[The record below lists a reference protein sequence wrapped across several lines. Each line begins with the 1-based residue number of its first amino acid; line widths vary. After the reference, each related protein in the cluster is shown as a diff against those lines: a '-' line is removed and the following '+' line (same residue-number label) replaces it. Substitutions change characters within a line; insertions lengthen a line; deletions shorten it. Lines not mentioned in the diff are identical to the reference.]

1 MSNTTNLDE
10 IDAKRAAQGFV
21 RWLLPDLAQ
30 EFGFDRAVVPLSA
43 DDLTRLRAEG
53 WLTRNEI
60 LDICI
65 FSHAAACVQPHLA
78 SKVKA
83 LRLKAELPER
93 FEQICASELPGA
105 VRECGQSLQL
115 KDLFLRPPAPLG
127 KAIGR
132 VRQLWGAELRL
143 IPRKNLVGV
152 RSIIFEHP
160 SDRATLA
167 TLKAIPGVGTLTSK
181 AVDFFSKSDA
191 MALLGGAILATPAS
205 MPKVYKVLAEACQ
218 ILDVAPIPPLYIKFG
233 SLEAHTLG
241 ADEPYIVLASM
252 VLSLCNDDEL
262 LFVLGHELGHIK
274 AGHVPYHTL
283 AKGMKDSAALASNIT
298 LGLSQILFDVTV
310 SPVLAR
316 WSRRS
321 EFTADRAGYLVCQ
334 DQDVALRALM
344 KLAGYPPASYKEM
357 HTRSIV
363 AQARRFHE
371 RLSDHTTDRLFN
383 VSNLW
388 SASHPYPVARAY
400 ELLEWLQ
407 EGGDELLR
415 MSQGEREDYAK
426 LINIDPH
433 MAELQQAVIRAV
445 ADWAHQNFQV
455 HRSTARRLAR
465 QMILGASSGKHT
477 ELERIL
483 QIQFSVKKTGANAI
497 EHCLYI
503 LANQNGKP
511 VRVTVPLD
519 KDPSWDALPDEI
531 RRGFIQSGKK
541 EMNLDLYHVK

>member
-1 MSNTTNLDE
+1 
-10 IDAKRAAQGFV
+10 
-21 RWLLPDLAQ
+21 
-30 EFGFDRAVVPLSA
+30 
-43 DDLTRLRAEG
+43 
-53 WLTRNEI
+53 
-60 LDICI
+60 
-65 FSHAAACVQPHLA
+65 
-78 SKVKA
+78 
-83 LRLKAELPER
+83 
-93 FEQICASELPGA
+93 
-105 VRECGQSLQL
+105 
-115 KDLFLRPPAPLG
+115 
-127 KAIGR
+127 
-132 VRQLWGAELRL
+132 
-143 IPRKNLVGV
+143 
-152 RSIIFEHP
+152 
-160 SDRATLA
+160 
-167 TLKAIPGVGTLTSK
+167 
-181 AVDFFSKSDA
+181 
-191 MALLGGAILATPAS
+191 
-205 MPKVYKVLAEACQ
+205 
-218 ILDVAPIPPLYIKFG
+218 
-233 SLEAHTLG
+233 
-241 ADEPYIVLASM
+241 
-252 VLSLCNDDEL
+252 
-262 LFVLGHELGHIK
+262 
-274 AGHVPYHTL
+274 
-283 AKGMKDSAALASNIT
+283 
-298 LGLSQILFDVTV
+298 
-310 SPVLAR
+310 
-316 WSRRS
+316 
-321 EFTADRAGYLVCQ
+321 
-334 DQDVALRALM
+334 M
-344 KLAGYPPASYKEM
+344 KLAGYSPASYKEM

-497 EHCLYI
+497 EHRLYI

-519 KDPSWDALPDEI
+519 NDPSWDALPDEI